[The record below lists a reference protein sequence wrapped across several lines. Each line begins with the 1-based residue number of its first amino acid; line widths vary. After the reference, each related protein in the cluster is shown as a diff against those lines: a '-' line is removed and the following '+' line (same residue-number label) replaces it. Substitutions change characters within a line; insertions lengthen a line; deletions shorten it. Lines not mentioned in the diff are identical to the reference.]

1 MLQQKY
7 AEAEPLVREAL
18 SVFEKQRPNDP
29 RRFYWVSLLGDVLLG
44 QQKYAAA
51 EPLLLQGYEG
61 MKQRE
66 PTTPAGEKRRLTEAG
81 ERVVRFYE
89 VTGQPDKARVWR
101 EKVKAKLPDAASAGA
116 K

>member
-1 MLQQKY
+1 MWGRAHKANALGWLALNLLSQQKY
-7 AEAEPLVREAL
+7 AE
-18 SVFEKQRPNDP
+18 
-29 RRFYWVSLLGDVLLG
+29 
-44 QQKYAAA
+44 A

-89 VTGQPDKARVWR
+89 VTGQPEKARVWR
-101 EKVKAKLPDAASAGA
+101 EKLSTEKHPNGSGP
-116 K
+116 